1 MIDLEEVR
9 ALAVARCFDVLE
21 FEPEAVAAHVLAG
34 RFDPIAVLDAL
45 ERIEEGKTVRCLHHP
60 DRQFPIPPNRKPNS
74 HGGQSAHGAKSR
86 TGGLKT
92 NPSEVTCDRSQRP
105 SF

>member
-21 FEPEAVAAHVLAG
+21 FEPDAVAAHVLAG

-45 ERIEEGKTVRCLHHP
+45 ERIEE
-60 DRQFPIPPNRKPNS
+60 RQNGPLPPSPGPPIPHP
-74 HGGQSAHGAKSR
+74 AKSQAKQPR
-86 TGGLKT
+86 WPKRAWRKVPDGWIRNRIPVK
-92 NPSEVTCDRSQRP
+92 
-105 SF
+105 